1 METKTTDRPRH
12 VAARRVL
19 PMLVAGLLLAACG
32 GVSGPCND
40 ADPVGPCAT
49 SHSHTE

>member
-1 METKTTDRPRH
+1 MTDRVPAHRF
-12 VAARRVL
+12 L
-19 PMLVAGLLLAACG
+19 PMLVAVLLLAACG
-32 GVSGPCND
+32 GVTGPCND